1 MLSKLD
7 PRVRELM
14 DKDESKFPNLIGRMR
29 KEIED
34 AQVLGDLTLTTA
46 ENLLNYY
53 DEVSDDTEDVRTSR
67 VILKLYKVFGK

>member
-1 MLSKLD
+1 MKDLD
-7 PRVRELM
+7 PRVKQLLDRDAKE
-14 DKDESKFPNLIGRMR
+14 FPNLIRRMR

-53 DEVSDDTEDVRTSR
+53 DEVSDDTEDVRASR